1 MKGIFVM
8 NHQENHGAQVP
19 EALINR
25 PFVLPCGQ
33 VIKNRLMK
41 SAMSEALGTADNH
54 MTPRLVTL
62 YDRWSGG
69 GTGLLVSG
77 NVMVDRRALG
87 EPYNVAI
94 EDERDMELLTA
105 WARAG
110 AKHNTQCWIQLN
122 HPGKQVP
129 RGLNKE
135 SLAPSAIPFRKELQ
149 RFFVTPREMTGA
161 EIEEV
166 LNRFARSAAIVKK
179 AGFTGVQIHAAH
191 GYLVSQFLSP
201 HHNRRTDAWGG
212 TPENR
217 RRFVLEAFRRIRS
230 AVGASFPVAVKLNS
244 ADFQRGGFEEAESM
258 DVIAALAAEGVDLV
272 EISGGNYEAPAMSG
286 MKVSDST
293 RDREAYFLQF
303 ARTARKAVKVPLA
316 VTGGFRTAG
325 AMARAL
331 ADDSLDMIGMARPL
345 AVDPDYANKI
355 LTGRPLTVTIRP
367 ITTGIRFLDKTAL
380 MEVAWYSRQLRRMA
394 NGKNPRPDESGLLSF
409 IKVMAASTW
418 RTSQTRRLRA

>member
-1 MKGIFVM
+1 MDDQK
-8 NHQENHGAQVP
+8 HSKDSAP
-19 EALINR
+19 EDLISR

-33 VIKNRLMK
+33 TVKNRLMK

-54 MTPRLVTL
+54 MTRGLVTL
-62 YDRWSGG
+62 YGRWSAG

-77 NVMVDRRALG
+77 NVMIDRRALG

-94 EDERDMELLTA
+94 EDERDMELLCA

-110 AKHNTQCWIQLN
+110 TQNSTQCWIQLN

-161 EIEEV
+161 EIEDV
-166 LNRFARSAAIVKK
+166 LDRFARSAAIVKK
-179 AGFTGVQIHAAH
+179 AGFTGVQIHGAH

-201 HHNRRTDAWGG
+201 HHNRRTDIWGG
-212 TPENR
+212 SAQNR
-217 RRFVLEAFRRIRS
+217 RRFLLEAFRRIRS
-230 AVGASFPVAVKLNS
+230 VVGPAFPVAVKLNS
-244 ADFQRGGFEEAESM
+244 ADFQRGGFSEPESM
-258 DVIAALAAEGVDLV
+258 EVIAALAAEGVDLV

-286 MKVSDST
+286 AKVSDST
-293 RDREAYFLQF
+293 REREAYFLEF
-303 ARTARKAVKVPLA
+303 ARAARNAVRVPLA

-331 ADDSLDMIGMARPL
+331 ADDSLDMVGMARPL
-345 AVDPDYANKI
+345 AVDPDYASKI
-355 LTGRPLTVTIRP
+355 LAGRPPTVTIRP

-394 NGKNPRPDESGLLSF
+394 KGKSPRPDESGLLSF
-409 IKVMAASTW
+409 IKVMVASTW